1 MPILFFQHF
10 PTALPECPA
19 ISAIGRRSRFVHHT
33 SSTSGHTKVSKA
45 KSDDRRNRDSFKFVE
60 RNGDSPGYIERRSSG
75 YTSSGPNN
83 ASQGYRI
90 GTPQKRPT
98 DAQLEYLTAEAIRTG
113 FPKSTAEATGA
124 LAGVLRSKNSNFK
137 DLEMKWQYFGDEIM
151 ASFKSTDLSASRPD
165 VPGRRQIEI
174 SYMKGG
180 LPNMITMLHM
190 NFLTRE
196 GYREKPNMLVQQ
208 DNMEAAADSRFPHEW
223 YVATR
228 QLQRVWHLHVGPTN
242 SGKTYNAL
250 KRLKE
255 SGNGIYAGPL
265 RLLAQ
270 EIYERFNAEGIPCN
284 LVMGDSIITVDP
296 DAGIESSTMEMV
308 DLNNEVEVC
317 VIDEIQMIGDTDR
330 GWAWTQAVLG
340 VRAKEVHMCG
350 EERTVEI
357 IQKLAASVGEE
368 LIIHRY
374 NRLGPLEVEPKSLA
388 GDLKQIEKGDCV
400 VTFSRRNIFAM
411 KRMIEQQ
418 TGKRCAVIYGSLPP
432 ETRSLQANLFND
444 PKSEYE
450 ILVASDAVGMGLNL
464 SIKRV
469 IFETTTK
476 WNGEAMVGIDISS
489 IKQIAGRAG
498 RFKVPGRDDGP
509 VALGPDGKPLPPK
522 PQVGWVTTLE
532 PKDLRAVKSALQTNV
547 EPIRTAGILPTV
559 AQIEYFASQYPENT
573 KFSDIMKK
581 MLEYIKVSELFH
593 TCDLKESIEVA
604 AIFDDIKELSVADR
618 MTFIMSPI
626 NSRNERACAVA
637 RRMAECVAWAED
649 GSVLKLYDMDLEA
662 LDILPTTTEDLQ
674 RLETLHKMLI
684 HYLWISYRF
693 PATFHP
699 RQTAE
704 ELKDICER
712 QIEKGLQAV
721 KFTRARQDRVKKI
734 RANYTLEELSQVPN
748 DPSST
753 IDLSGL
759 DVGTY
764 SHLAQPDEA
773 ASIAETHAEVMAATS
788 AEVQRGQEPEPSL
801 EPRLTKPNYRERE
814 LQKKSG
820 KGSHFKA
827 PNPIKKA
834 FKKNSK

>member
-1 MPILFFQHF
+1 MGF
-10 PTALPECPA
+10 P
-19 ISAIGRRSRFVHHT
+19 R
-33 SSTSGHTKVSKA
+33 SKA
-45 KSDDRRNRDSFKFVE
+45 D
-60 RNGDSPGYIERRSSG
+60 
-75 YTSSGPNN
+75 
-83 ASQGYRI
+83 
-90 GTPQKRPT
+90 
-98 DAQLEYLTAEAIRTG
+98 
-113 FPKSTAEATGA
+113 ATGA
-124 LAGVLRSKNSNFK
+124 LGKVLNDKKSNFK
-137 DLEMKWQYFGDEIM
+137 QLERKWQEFGVEVM
-151 ASFKSTDLSASRPD
+151 ESFGLNDLSASRQD
-165 VPGRRQIEI
+165 VPGRRLIEI

-180 LPNMITMLHM
+180 LPTMITMLQM

-196 GYREKPNMLVQQ
+196 GYIEKRNIEVQHE
-208 DNMEAAADSRFPHEW
+208 NMEVAADSRFPHEW
-223 YVATR
+223 YVAAR

-284 LVMGDSIITVDP
+284 LVMGDSIVTVDP

-308 DLNNEVEVC
+308 DLNNEVDVC
-317 VIDEIQMIGDTDR
+317 VIDEIQMIGDADR

-350 EERTVEI
+350 EERTVDI
-357 IQKLAASVGEE
+357 IKKLAASVGEE
-368 LIIHRY
+368 LIIHQY
-374 NRLGPLEVEPKSLA
+374 KRLGPLEVEPKSLA

-411 KRMIEQQ
+411 KRLIEQQ

-444 PKSEYE
+444 PNSEYDV
-450 ILVASDAVGMGLNL
+450 LVASDAVGMGLNL

-476 WNGEAMVGIDISS
+476 WNGEAMVGIDIPS

-509 VALGPDGKPLPPK
+509 VTLGSDGKPLPPK

-532 PKDLRAVKSALQTNV
+532 PRDLRAVKNALQTTV

-559 AQIEYFASQYPENT
+559 GQIELFASQYPKDT
-573 KFSDIMKK
+573 KFSVILKK
-581 MLEYIKVSELFH
+581 MLEYIQVSELFH

-604 AIFDDIKELSVADR
+604 AIFDDIQELSVADR
-618 MTFIMSPI
+618 MIFIMSPI

-637 RRMAECVAWAED
+637 HRMAECVAWAED

-662 LDILPTTTEDLQ
+662 LDIPPTTAEDLQ
-674 RLETLHKMLI
+674 RLENLHKMLI

-699 RQTAE
+699 RETAE
-704 ELKDICER
+704 QLKELCER

-721 KFTRARQDRVKKI
+721 KFTRARQDRAKKM
-734 RANYTLEELSQVPN
+734 RANYTLAELSEKAPFAGQYP
-748 DPSST
+748 T
-753 IDLSGL
+753 
-759 DVGTY
+759 
-764 SHLAQPDEA
+764 DEA
-773 ASIAETHAEVMAATS
+773 GSVEYNNEEPAPATPTEVKMKREQES
-788 AEVQRGQEPEPSL
+788 DQEPELRL
-801 EPRLTKPNYRERE
+801 EPKLIKPNYQERE

-820 KGSHFKA
+820 KGKHFKA
-827 PNPIKKA
+827 ANPMKKA